1 MADYRKL
8 KPFILKWEGG
18 YVNDKDD
25 LGGATNK
32 GVTLAT
38 FRSVYGQGKTANDLR
53 NMTDQQWE
61 TIFKKHFWD
70 KWRADEIE
78 DQSVANILVDWLW
91 ASGSYGIKIPQRML
105 GVSVDGIVGAKT
117 IAAVNAKDG
126 KQFFKEIRQER
137 VDFVDRICTSRPQ
150 NKKFRKGWLNR
161 INSLK
166 YGG

>member
-70 KWRADEIE
+70 KWRADEIT

-91 ASGSYGIKIPQRML
+91 ASGAYGIKIPQRVL

-137 VDFVDRICTSRPQ
+137 IDFIDRICTSRPQ

>member
-38 FRSVYGQGKTANDLR
+38 FRSVYGQGKTATDLR

-70 KWRADEIE
+70 KWRADEIT

-91 ASGSYGIKIPQRML
+91 ASGSYGIKIPQRVL
-105 GVSVDGIVGAKT
+105 GVAVDGIVGAKT

-126 KQFFKEIRQER
+126 KSFFKEIRQER
-137 VDFVDRICTSRPQ
+137 IDFIDRICTSRPQ

>member
-18 YVNDKDD
+18 FVNDKDD

-38 FRSVYGQGKTANDLR
+38 FRSVYGQGKTATDLR

-91 ASGSYGIKIPQRML
+91 ASGSYGIKIPQRVL
-105 GVSVDGIVGAKT
+105 GVAVDGIVGAKT

-126 KQFFKEIRQER
+126 NSFFKEVRQER
-137 VDFVDRICTSRPQ
+137 IDFIDRICNSRPQ
-150 NKKFRKGWLNR
+150 NKKFKKGWLNR
-161 INSLK
+161 INAIK
-166 YGG
+166 YE

>member
-1 MADYRKL
+1 MADYKKL

-78 DQSVANILVDWLW
+78 DQNVAIILVDWLW
-91 ASGSYGIKIPQRML
+91 ASGSYGIKIPQRVL
-105 GVSVDGIVGAKT
+105 GVTVDGIVGAKT

-126 KQFFKEIRQER
+126 KSFFKEVRQER
-137 VDFVDRICTSRPQ
+137 IDFIDRICNSRPQ
-150 NKKFRKGWLNR
+150 NKKFKKGWLNR
-161 INSLK
+161 INALK
-166 YGG
+166 YE

>member
-8 KPFILKWEGG
+8 KPFILRWEGG

-38 FRSVYGQGKTANDLR
+38 FRSVYGQDKTANDLR

-70 KWRADEIE
+70 KWRADEIT

-91 ASGSYGIKIPQRML
+91 ASGSYGIKIPQRVL
-105 GVSVDGIVGAKT
+105 GVAVDGIVGAKT

-126 KQFFKEIRQER
+126 KSFFKEIRQER
-137 VDFVDRICTSRPQ
+137 IDFIDRICTSRPQ

-161 INSLK
+161 IDSLK

>member
-38 FRSVYGQGKTANDLR
+38 FRSVYGQDKTATDLR

-61 TIFKKHFWD
+61 VIFKKHFWD
-70 KWRADEIE
+70 KWRADEIT

-91 ASGSYGIKIPQRML
+91 ASGAYGIKIPQRVL

-137 VDFVDRICTSRPQ
+137 IDFIDRICTSRPQ